1 MIKGKTLTPLLL
13 AGIFVLMLGLSF
25 AAVPLYDL
33 FCRVTGFG
41 GTTQV
46 SKEAPKIVLDKVVSV
61 RFDTNVNNLEWNFKE
76 KSNVIDVKVGQVN
89 RIEFEVENLGN
100 ETSHGVASF
109 NVSPASFGKYYSFIP
124 NHTLAFTADGAF
136 IDFRNV
142 GDRLIVSE
150 RYYLGGPENLR
161 GYKFARVSPRRT
173 LSNGKFVR
181 IGGNKYVYSAFEYL
195 YPLALETGLKG
206 ILFIDVGETYE
217 ETQTIDLNPWDMKK
231 DIGFGFRWLSPVG
244 PLKLDFGFPLGNRES
259 DESKFEVQFSFGS
272 VFVF

>member
-61 RFDTNVNNLEWNFKE
+61 RFDTNVNNLDWNFKA

-100 ETSHGVASF
+100 ETTHGVASF
-109 NVSPASFGKYYSFIP
+109 NVSPASFGKYYSK
-124 NHTLAFTADGAF
+124 
-136 IDFRNV
+136 
-142 GDRLIVSE
+142 
-150 RYYLGGPENLR
+150 LGC
-161 GYKFARVSPRRT
+161 F
-173 LSNGKFVR
+173 
-181 IGGNKYVYSAFEYL
+181 
-195 YPLALETGLKG
+195 
-206 ILFIDVGETYE
+206 
-217 ETQTIDLNPWDMKK
+217 
-231 DIGFGFRWLSPVG
+231 
-244 PLKLDFGFPLGNRES
+244 
-259 DESKFEVQFSFGS
+259 
-272 VFVF
+272 